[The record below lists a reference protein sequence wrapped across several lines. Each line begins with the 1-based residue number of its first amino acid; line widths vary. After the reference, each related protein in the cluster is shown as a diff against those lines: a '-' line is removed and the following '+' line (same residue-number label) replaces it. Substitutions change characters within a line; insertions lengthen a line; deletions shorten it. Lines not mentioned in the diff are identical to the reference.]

1 MGSETKLNFLPQA
14 MKKTK
19 VLPHLLLQQEEPAFY
34 VEANAAGVSRH
45 MWEMVLKKSQWGN
58 SKFGNPNTLRLEVQA
73 DPFSSRTQE
82 HLDILRE
89 ALQVSEDLEY
99 QNLRCWQ
106 AQTAEKGAARLWMAL
121 CKPSDLSETWSFSC
135 KKENNIYLRVLQDMR
150 E

>member
-1 MGSETKLNFLPQA
+1 MQQVSLGTCGKWSLKSLSGETASLGIP
-14 MKKTK
+14 T
-19 VLPHLLLQQEEPAFY
+19 H
-34 VEANAAGVSRH
+34 
-45 MWEMVLKKSQWGN
+45 
-58 SKFGNPNTLRLEVQA
+58 RLEVQA